1 VVQCATAWL
10 PVIQKYFNKW
20 LSTAYD
26 LFGTDHSSS
35 AHWSYVWGLKGRYDE
50 HEASVPAQKDKLNDL
65 AREHYM
71 TESQKLI
78 DQLNQ
83 LIPAG
88 QPKLYAP
95 NLKFNRSIGEF
106 VGKQYSVTGELLS
119 ETDYQA
125 HVRETLPTEE
135 DEAMLNSIIQEKE
148 WVQQMQLN

>member
-1 VVQCATAWL
+1 
-10 PVIQKYFNKW
+10 
-20 LSTAYD
+20 
-26 LFGTDHSSS
+26 
-35 AHWSYVWGLKGRYDE
+35 LKGRYDE
-50 HEASVPAQKDKLNDL
+50 HEAGIPAQKNKLNDL

-83 LIPAG
+83 IIPAD

-95 NLKFNRSIGEF
+95 DLKFNRSIGEF
-106 VGKQYSVTGELLS
+106 VGKRYSTTGEMLS
-119 ETDYQA
+119 EAEYEK

-135 DEAMLNSIIQEKE
+135 DEALLNSIIREKD